1 MVNLENEEIVVDAAF
16 IEEMNKYRI
25 PDTSKGFIEAC
36 SQSCILFS
44 EKMLGIRLY
53 AWQVYFILGLMKI
66 MEETDLEK
74 RQKMLKKFLALTSRQ
89 IGKSTAVTVFAI
101 WCAVFNKYPGTIYN
115 NTIAGVVS
123 ATDVQARKLLNE
135 IKKIIRVGDRFMAET
150 YQDAQGNPHF
160 GTQFFTKLLDENEA
174 NNTTT
179 ITFRPWKE
187 NVHGEYILKGSKSGS
202 VIKSFPPTSIV
213 LGETLTILI
222 IDEAG
227 KSDKITDEFVDDY
240 ASPTTTSTDGMTI
253 YLSTPWVTSGFFYEA
268 ATSPHSEY
276 VKVVFTCDAI
286 AIENPTQRAVIQR
299 EMDSLHERGLPD
311 TVKRAYFCRFVK
323 GEQTYFN
330 PENVLDAFTDEY
342 QMYSAYQGRCD
353 MGVDFGGQVK
363 SKTVVTI
370 SEMDNEGRTRRLFH
384 HAYPVG
390 DDLSLLE
397 DIARWRKDFNIQRT
411 IVDDCP
417 AGDFLTRQME
427 EKGWDVTRMNFRAEK
442 VKKYGAFRAA
452 LNKGLIVSYQDD
464 VLKTEMLAMEF
475 SQGAKQSVIQH
486 APGYSDDCIDSFVMS
501 AYYYVQDEGGMKF
514 FDYDV
519 PTPEEQMIR
528 EGKFVTEKESL
539 WERRRRERSES
550 AYDW

>member
-1 MVNLENEEIVVDAAF
+1 MDSDEIIVDQAF
-16 IEEMNKYRI
+16 IEEMNKHRI

-36 SQSCILFS
+36 SQSCVLFS

-53 AWQVYFILGLMKI
+53 AWQVFFILKLKKI
-66 MEETDLEK
+66 FDEKDIVK
-74 RQKMLKKFLALTSRQ
+74 RQTMLKKFLALTSRQ

-101 WCAVFNKYPGTIYN
+101 WCAVFNKYPGTIYQ
-115 NTIAGVVS
+115 NTIIGIVS
-123 ATDVQARKLLNE
+123 ATDVQAKKLLNE

-150 YQDAQGNPHF
+150 YQDAQGSPHF
-160 GTQFFTKLLDENEA
+160 GTQFFTKLLDDNEA

-179 ITFRPWKE
+179 ITFRPHKE
-187 NVHGEYILKGSKSGS
+187 NVHGEYILAGSKSGS
-202 VIKSFPPTSIV
+202 TIKSFPPTSIV
-213 LGETLTILI
+213 LGETFTVLV

-227 KSDKITDEFVDDY
+227 KSDKITDEFLDDF
-240 ASPTTTSTDGMTI
+240 ASPTVTSTDGLTI
-253 YLSTPWVTSGFFYEA
+253 LLSTPWVTSGFFYEA
-268 ATSPHSEY
+268 ASSPNSDY

-330 PENVLDAFTDEY
+330 PENVLDAFTSEY
-342 QMYSAYQGRCD
+342 QMLSAYQGRCD

-370 SEMDNEGRTRRLFH
+370 SELDGENRARRLFH

-390 DDLSLLE
+390 DDLSLLD

-442 VKKYGAFRAA
+442 VKKYGAFRST
-452 LNKGLIVSYQDD
+452 LNKGLIVSYVDEA
-464 VLKTEMLAMEF
+464 LKTEMLAMEF
-475 SQGAKQSVIQH
+475 SQGSKQSLIQH
-486 APGYSDDCIDSFVMS
+486 APGYSDDLIDSFVMS
-501 AYYYVQDEGGMKF
+501 VYYYIQDEGGLKF
-514 FDYDV
+514 FDYDA
-519 PTPEEQMIR
+519 PTEEEKLIR
-528 EGKFVTEKESL
+528 EGVTVDKKESF
-539 WERRRRERSES
+539 WERRQREKAGS